1 MKIALTSCLI
11 FLVVSSFTERV
22 VSLPKVSPP
31 KIPKSPPRPNTPDVN
46 DAPSVSLDQEALKD
60 KAMGAADSAEKAL
73 KKAREQLK
81 AAVEGVVF
89 SSCERVAKRDTENK
103 LNLGE
108 KGEAC
113 KSHIAKVINLDD
125 VASATLVQVLS
136 LKQLDDLTSLINLPL
151 IEINLITGLIDS
163 LKSLLAVS
171 SPTEQLE
178 SLINLREAQK
188 SLLAGMLDVKS
199 LPSIDLADMI
209 LSSSMFEV
217 PQLAAPTMPS
227 FQGMPQVPGMPQMP
241 VAPQMPGMPFGS
253 FPQQPN
259 SAGLTPSP
267 TVPNFGQFSN
277 SIDAPQIPGMPNVPV
292 QNFGPYNQQL
302 GEIPSIQKSG
312 VPSPGMPLNQQQD
325 EVTNMLAMFERMR
338 RI

>member
-1 MKIALTSCLI
+1 MG
-11 FLVVSSFTERV
+11 TERV
-22 VSLPKVSPP
+22 ASLPKVSPP

-46 DAPSVSLDQEALKD
+46 DAPSVSLDQEALKE
-60 KAMGAADSAEKAL
+60 KAMSAADSAEKAL

-89 SSCERVAKRDTENK
+89 SSCERVAKRDRENR

-108 KGEAC
+108 KGEVC

-136 LKQLDDLTSLINLPL
+136 LKQLDDLTTLLNLPL
-151 IEINLITGLIDS
+151 IEINLIIDLIDN
-163 LKSLLAVS
+163 LKSILAVS

-188 SLLAGMLDVKS
+188 SLLAGMLDAKS

-217 PQLAAPTMPS
+217 PQLAAPAMPS
-227 FQGMPQVPGMPQMP
+227 FQGIPQVPGMPQMP

-259 SAGLTPSP
+259 LAGLTPSP
-267 TVPNFGQFSN
+267 AVPNFGQH
-277 SIDAPQIPGMPNVPV
+277 
-292 QNFGPYNQQL
+292 NQQL
-302 GEIPSIQKSG
+302 GEIPSIQKPG
-312 VPSPGMPLNQQQD
+312 VPSQGMPLNQQQD